1 MIPLLNVINEYFQI
15 LKGGDNMKVKYEYDM
30 INSLEFN
37 NDTSIYI
44 DRDLGVFLGNYNKN
58 LSELKISSNSNRL
71 LLRKFKAKRWDIYT
85 EGLLHIKF
93 VIKYSPILSKIV
105 DAAEFNSIEYCSI
118 PLKVYLDD
126 CYINITNHGKFF
138 CINDV
143 IANSSDIRTS
153 IPKKFKQYLKLNR
166 RNPTSFR

>member
-1 MIPLLNVINEYFQI
+1 MIHLLSVINEYFQI
-15 LKGGDNMKVKYEYDM
+15 LKGGDNMKVKYKYDM

-71 LLRKFKAKRWDIYT
+71 LLRKFKAKRWDTYT
-85 EGLLHIKF
+85 EGLFHIKF
-93 VIKYSPILSKIV
+93 VIKYSPVLSKIV
-105 DAAEFNSIEYCSI
+105 DIAEFNSIEYCSV
-118 PLKVYLDD
+118 PLEIYYNN
-126 CYINITNHGKFF
+126 CYINIENHGKFF

-143 IANSSDIRTS
+143 ITNSSDIHIR
-153 IPKKFKQYLKLNR
+153 IPKKFKQYLKI
-166 RNPTSFR
+166 

>member
-1 MIPLLNVINEYFQI
+1 
-15 LKGGDNMKVKYEYDM
+15 MKVKHEYD
-30 INSLEFN
+30 IVNSLEFN
-37 NDTSIYI
+37 NNAWVYI
-44 DRDLGVFLGNYNKN
+44 DKDLGVFLGNYNEN

-85 EGLLHIKF
+85 EGLSHIKF

-105 DAAEFNSIEYCSI
+105 DAAEFNSIEYCSV

-126 CYINITNHGKFF
+126 CYINIENHGKFF

-153 IPKKFKQYLKLNR
+153 IPKKFKQYLKI
-166 RNPTSFR
+166 

>member
-1 MIPLLNVINEYFQI
+1 
-15 LKGGDNMKVKYEYDM
+15 MKVKHEYDI

-37 NDTSIYI
+37 NDMSIYI
-44 DRDLGVFLGNYNKN
+44 DKDLGVFLGNYNES

-105 DAAEFNSIEYCSI
+105 DAAEFNSIEYYSA
-118 PLKVYLDD
+118 PSEVYLDN
-126 CYINITNHGKFF
+126 CYINITNHDKFF

-153 IPKKFKQYLKLNR
+153 IPKKFKQYLKLDR

>member
-15 LKGGDNMKVKYEYDM
+15 LKGGDNMKVKYEYDI

-44 DRDLGVFLGNYNKN
+44 DKDLGVFLGNYNEN

-71 LLRKFKAKRWDIYT
+71 LLRKFKAKRWDTYT
-85 EGLLHIKF
+85 EGLFHIKF

-105 DAAEFNSIEYCSI
+105 DITEFNSIEYCSI
-118 PLKVYLDD
+118 PLKVYLDN
-126 CYINITNHGKFF
+126 CYINIENHGKFF
-138 CINDV
+138 CVNNV
-143 IANSSDIRTS
+143 ITDSSDIHIR
-153 IPKKFKQYLKLNR
+153 IPKKFKQYLKI
-166 RNPTSFR
+166 

>member
-1 MIPLLNVINEYFQI
+1 
-15 LKGGDNMKVKYEYDM
+15 MKVKHEYD
-30 INSLEFN
+30 IVNSLEFN

-44 DRDLGVFLGNYNKN
+44 DKDLGVFLGNYNEN

-85 EGLLHIKF
+85 EGLSHIKF

-105 DAAEFNSIEYCSI
+105 DAAEFNSIEYCSA

-126 CYINITNHGKFF
+126 CYINIENHGKFF

-143 IANSSDIRTS
+143 IANSSYIRTS

-166 RNPTSFR
+166 RNPISFR

>member
-1 MIPLLNVINEYFQI
+1 MIHLSNMINECFQI
-15 LKGGDNMKVKYEYDM
+15 LKGGDNMKVKHEYDI

-44 DRDLGVFLGNYNKN
+44 DKDLGIFLGNYNEN
-58 LSELKISSNSNRL
+58 LPELKISSNSNRW
-71 LLRKFKAKRWDIYT
+71 LLRKFKVKCWNTYT

-105 DAAEFNSIEYCSI
+105 GAAEFNSIEYCLI
-118 PLKVYLDD
+118 PLEFCYDNH
-126 CYINITNHGKFF
+126 YINIKNYGKFF

-143 IANSSDIRTS
+143 IANSSDIRTN
-153 IPKKFKQYLKLNR
+153 IPKKFKQYLKLDR
-166 RNPTSFR
+166 RNPISFR

>member
-1 MIPLLNVINEYFQI
+1 
-15 LKGGDNMKVKYEYDM
+15 MKVKHEYD
-30 INSLEFN
+30 IVNSLEFN

-44 DRDLGVFLGNYNKN
+44 DKDLGVFLGNYNEN

-93 VIKYSPILSKIV
+93 VIKYSAILTKIV
-105 DAAEFNSIEYCSI
+105 DAAEFNSIEYYSA

-126 CYINITNHGKFF
+126 CYVNITNHGKFF

-143 IANSSDIRTS
+143 IANSSDIHTS

-166 RNPTSFR
+166 RNPTSFRWLDECFRNIDHNEVRITL

>member
-1 MIPLLNVINEYFQI
+1 
-15 LKGGDNMKVKYEYDM
+15 MKVKHEYDI

-44 DRDLGVFLGNYNKN
+44 DKDLGVFLGNYSEN

-85 EGLLHIKF
+85 EGLYHIKF

-105 DAAEFNSIEYCSI
+105 DTTELNSIEYCSI
-118 PLKVYLDD
+118 PLEVYYDNH
-126 CYINITNHGKFF
+126 CINIENHGKFF

-143 IANSSDIRTS
+143 IANPSDIRIN
-153 IPKKFKQYLKLNR
+153 IPEKFKQYLKSDR
-166 RNPTSFR
+166 RNSL

>member
-1 MIPLLNVINEYFQI
+1 
-15 LKGGDNMKVKYEYDM
+15 MKVKHEYD
-30 INSLEFN
+30 IVNSLEFN

-44 DRDLGVFLGNYNKN
+44 DKDLGVFLGNYNEN

-105 DAAEFNSIEYCSI
+105 DAAEFNSIEYCSAPSKI
-118 PLKVYLDD
+118 YLDN
-126 CYINITNHGKFF
+126 CYINIANNGKFF

-153 IPKKFKQYLKLNR
+153 IPKKFKQYLKLDR

>member
-1 MIPLLNVINEYFQI
+1 
-15 LKGGDNMKVKYEYDM
+15 MKVKHEYD
-30 INSLEFN
+30 IVNSLEFN

-44 DRDLGVFLGNYNKN
+44 DKDLGVFLGNYNES

-105 DAAEFNSIEYCSI
+105 DITEFNSIEYCSAPSKI
-118 PLKVYLDD
+118 YLDN
-126 CYINITNHGKFF
+126 CYINIANNGKFF

-153 IPKKFKQYLKLNR
+153 IPKKFKQYLKLDR
-166 RNPTSFR
+166 RNPTSFRWWDECFGNIDHNEIRITL

>member
-1 MIPLLNVINEYFQI
+1 
-15 LKGGDNMKVKYEYDM
+15 MKVKHEYDI

-44 DRDLGVFLGNYNKN
+44 DKDLGVFLGNYSEN

-85 EGLLHIKF
+85 EGLYHIKF

-118 PLKVYLDD
+118 PLEVYYDNH
-126 CYINITNHGKFF
+126 YINIENHSNFF
-138 CINDV
+138 WINDV
-143 IANSSDIRTS
+143 IANSSDIRIN
-153 IPKKFKQYLKLNR
+153 IPEKFKKYLKI
-166 RNPTSFR
+166 

>member
-1 MIPLLNVINEYFQI
+1 MIHLLSMINEYFQI
-15 LKGGDNMKVKYEYDM
+15 LKGGDNVKVKHEYDI

-44 DRDLGVFLGNYNKN
+44 DKDLGVFLGNYNEN

-85 EGLLHIKF
+85 EGLSHIKF

-105 DAAEFNSIEYCSI
+105 DASEFNSIEYCSI
-118 PLKVYLDD
+118 PLRVYLDD
-126 CYINITNHGKFF
+126 CYINIENYGKFF

-153 IPKKFKQYLKLNR
+153 IPKKFKQYLKI
-166 RNPTSFR
+166 

>member
-1 MIPLLNVINEYFQI
+1 MIHLLSVINEYFQI
-15 LKGGDNMKVKYEYDM
+15 LKGGDNMKVKHEYD
-30 INSLEFN
+30 IVNSLEFN

-44 DRDLGVFLGNYNKN
+44 DNDFCVFLGNYNEN

-71 LLRKFKAKRWDIYT
+71 LLRKFKAKCWDIYT

-118 PLKVYLDD
+118 PLEIYYDNN
-126 CYINITNHGKFF
+126 YINIKNYGKFF

-143 IANSSDIRTS
+143 IANSSDICIS
-153 IPKKFKQYLKLNR
+153 IPKKFKQYLKLDR
-166 RNPTSFR
+166 RNPL

>member
-1 MIPLLNVINEYFQI
+1 MIHLLSVINEYFQI
-15 LKGGDNMKVKYEYDM
+15 LKGGDNMKVKHEYDI

-44 DRDLGVFLGNYNKN
+44 DKDFGVFLGNYNKN

-85 EGLLHIKF
+85 EGLYHIKF

-118 PLKVYLDD
+118 PSEVYLDN
-126 CYINITNHGKFF
+126 CYINITDHGKFF

-153 IPKKFKQYLKLNR
+153 IPKKFKQYLKLDR
-166 RNPTSFR
+166 RNSL

>member
-1 MIPLLNVINEYFQI
+1 
-15 LKGGDNMKVKYEYDM
+15 MKVKHEYD
-30 INSLEFN
+30 IVNSLEFN

-44 DRDLGVFLGNYNKN
+44 DKDLGVFLGNYNES

-85 EGLLHIKF
+85 EGLSHIKF

-118 PLKVYLDD
+118 PLEIYYDNN
-126 CYINITNHGKFF
+126 YINIKNYGKFF